1 MSVTSPPRW
10 PDLSEPACAGRAFAG
25 AKAAGLARAAAA
37 GFPVPRSVV
46 VPCALS
52 VPVLG
57 RAWPT
62 AGRHGI
68 HAARLEVMEAGEA
81 GEAGLAGLTAAVE
94 PLGPALAVRSS
105 SPAEDDPALAGAF
118 SSLMGVAPDQAGT
131 AVLAVWASAIA
142 SEPAVPRRGGMG
154 VLIQPEINPG
164 FAGTAELGPDGS
176 VSVVAT
182 DGPAGPLM
190 AGWATGISVA
200 VTTAG
205 RLEPPVAGPRWDGEV
220 LRAAASLARRAAG
233 VLGDNLIEWAWADG
247 KLWLV
252 QARRT
257 DHQPAQRTQDAG
269 PAPAGRSASNPAGSR
284 RLLRATRWPGE
295 LAERWLVPWI
305 SAGTPLDEQVP
316 WVTAGT
322 PLDRPAPGS
331 RKPATGAARLWE
343 RFTVTSDALIE
354 QVWATAPGGAARRAA
369 AVVTALRAGQADAP
383 PGTAGPALV
392 RDWLSVAVDLMARLG
407 IGSWREFLALP
418 ADLDSLLAGRTA
430 VPDLARRA
438 QRAALSWEAA
448 RFSAISDC
456 GERLIGTAVAP
467 GTGCGPCVGAASA
480 ALGGTTPPDPPGCP
494 HPPPRPSPR
503 PASGRPSRLSW
514 LSPPT
519 GLGQSARPDRPAGG
533 ALPPRAVIV
542 AAYPLPQYAPLL
554 MGAAGLVCRNGSE
567 AAHLITV
574 ARSLGVPAVIG
585 ADLTTAAAAGERY
598 AAVDGYAGTVSV
610 WSEGAVG

>member
-1 MSVTSPPRW
+1 MPVTSPPRW

-52 VPVLG
+52 APVFD
-57 RAWPT
+57 RAWLM

-68 HAARLEVMEAGEA
+68 HAARLEVMDAGT
-81 GEAGLAGLTAAVE
+81 AGLAGLTAAVE

-200 VTTAG
+200 VTAAG
-205 RLEPPVAGPRWDGEV
+205 RLEPPATGPRWDGEV
-220 LRAAASLARRAAG
+220 LRAAASLARQAAG

-257 DHQPAQRTQDAG
+257 GYQPAQPAQPALPALPAPRTRDAG
-269 PAPAGRSASNPAGSR
+269 AGPAGRSASSPARSR

-295 LAERWLVPWI
+295 LAERWLVPWVP
-305 SAGTPLDEQVP
+305 AGTPP
-316 WVTAGT
+316 G
-322 PLDRPAPGS
+322 RPAPGS
-331 RKPATGAARLWE
+331 REPAPGPARLWD
-343 RFTVTSDALIE
+343 RFTAISDALIE

-369 AVVTALRAGQADAP
+369 AMVTALRAGEADAP
-383 PGTAGPALV
+383 PGTADPALV
-392 RDWLSVAVDLMARLG
+392 RDWLSAAADLMARLG
-407 IGSWREFLALP
+407 VGSWREFLALP
-418 ADLDSLLAGRTA
+418 ADLGPLLAGRAA
-430 VPDLARRA
+430 VPDRARRA
-438 QRAALSWEAA
+438 QLAALSWEAA
-448 RFSAISDC
+448 RFSAIWDC
-456 GERLIGTAVAP
+456 GERLTGTAVAP
-467 GTGCGPCVGAASA
+467 GTACGPCVGAAQA
-480 ALGGTTPPDPPGCP
+480 AGCAQPGGTNPY
-494 HPPPRPSPR
+494 
-503 PASGRPSRLSW
+503 PA
-514 LSPPT
+514 
-519 GLGQSARPDRPAGG
+519 AGG
-533 ALPPRAVIV
+533 ALPPRPVIV

-554 MGAAGLVCRNGSE
+554 MGAAALVTRNGSE

-574 ARSLGVPAVIG
+574 ARSLGVPAVVG
-585 ADLTTAAAAGERY
+585 ADLTAAAPAAAARY

-610 WSEGAVG
+610 WTEGASG

>member
-1 MSVTSPPRW
+1 MPVTSPPRW
-10 PDLSEPACAGRAFAG
+10 PDLSEPACADRAFAG

-52 VPVLG
+52 APVLG

-68 HAARLEVMEAGEA
+68 HAARLEVMEAREA

-118 SSLMGVAPDQAGT
+118 SSLMGVAPGQAGT

-154 VLIQPEINPG
+154 VLIQPEINPD

-200 VTTAG
+200 VTAAG
-205 RLEPPVAGPRWDGEV
+205 RLEPPVTGPRWDAGV
-220 LRAAASLARRAAG
+220 LRAAASLARQAAS

-252 QARRT
+252 QARRMGY
-257 DHQPAQRTQDAG
+257 QPAQPAKDAG
-269 PAPAGRSASNPAGSR
+269 PAPAGRSASNPTGSR
-284 RLLRATRWPGE
+284 RLLRATRWPGD
-295 LAERWLVPWI
+295 LAERWLVPWV
-305 SAGTPLDEQVP
+305 S
-316 WVTAGT
+316 AGT

-331 RKPATGAARLWE
+331 REPAPGPARLWE
-343 RFTVTSDALIE
+343 RFAVTSDALIE

-369 AVVTALRAGQADAP
+369 AVVTALRAGEADAP
-383 PGTAGPALV
+383 PGTADPALV
-392 RDWLSVAVDLMARLG
+392 RDWLSAAADLMARLG
-407 IGSWREFLALP
+407 TGSWREFLALP
-418 ADLDSLLAGRTA
+418 ADLGPLLAGRAA

-456 GERLIGTAVAP
+456 GERLTGTAVAP
-467 GTGCGPCVGAASA
+467 GTGCGPCVGAAQA
-480 ALGGTTPPDPPGCP
+480 AGRAHLRGTTPY
-494 HPPPRPSPR
+494 
-503 PASGRPSRLSW
+503 PA
-514 LSPPT
+514 
-519 GLGQSARPDRPAGG
+519 AGG
-533 ALPPRAVIV
+533 ALPPRPVIV

-554 MGAAGLVCRNGSE
+554 MGAAALVTRSGSE

-585 ADLTTAAAAGERY
+585 ADLAAAPAAAGRY

-610 WSEGAVG
+610 WTEGASG